1 MRVRADDADIELFHK
16 VMLGTLDDDVY
27 YDQMDML
34 ENLRKKFTEFCI
46 DERGKPI
53 KKRPTKP
60 ELLGLVKEFFPYKG
74 EDDVKELE
82 DALNRDVPK
91 KKGVVKQWKTLFE
104 EDREGNQL
112 AFVETLRDQ
121 HLSDRAV
128 RLPHHLPHASPVECA
143 TCARTSRNWSVELR
157 LSWVGFGFA
166 CRTTSRSWK
175 RRSAH
180 STPRL
185 TAG

>member
-128 RLPHHLPHASPVECA
+128 RPAHPPAACL
-143 TCARTSRNWSVELR
+143 ARGVRNCSVELR
-157 LSWVGFGFA
+157 LSWVGSV

>member
-128 RLPHHLPHASPVECA
+128 RLPRRRPHASPTDCA
-143 TCARTSRNWSVELR
+143 TCARISRNCGLCG
-157 LSWVGFGFA
+157 LCGLCG
-166 CRTTSRSWK
+166 
-175 RRSAH
+175 
-180 STPRL
+180 
-185 TAG
+185 